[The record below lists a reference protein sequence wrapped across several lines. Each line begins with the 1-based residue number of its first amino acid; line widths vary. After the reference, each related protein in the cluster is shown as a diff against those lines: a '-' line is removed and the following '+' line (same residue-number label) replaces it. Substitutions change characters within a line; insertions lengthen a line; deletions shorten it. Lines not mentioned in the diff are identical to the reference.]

1 MMKCRKYLVKI
12 IFNITLLFFISS
24 CNNQIKKID
33 RIPLEFQGEWI
44 NEFGEFKM
52 VVTEHKILIYEI
64 YSIGLDKNPIEKEIM
79 EMYTVKRSKCDD
91 CLNYGLEISFKD
103 VLLPKSSYYL
113 EKFHPRLNKFLVLSM
128 VDSMI
133 NPDTGEREFA
143 SSFSW
148 KRDDL

>member
-1 MMKCRKYLVKI
+1 MCRKYLVKI
-12 IFNITLLFFISS
+12 IINITLLLFIFS
-24 CNNQIKKID
+24 CNNRIEKID

-44 NEFGEFKM
+44 NEFGEFRM
-52 VVTEHKILIYEI
+52 VITEQKILIYEI
-64 YSIGLDKNPIEKEIM
+64 YSIGLDKNPLEKEIM
-79 EMYTVKRSKCDD
+79 EMYTVKRSKCYD
-91 CLNYGLEISFKD
+91 CLNYGLEISFKG

-113 EKFHPRLNKFLVLSM
+113 EKFHPRLNKFLVLSV

-133 NPDTGEREFA
+133 NPDTDEREFA